1 MFCRSGSELLLT
13 SCHPA
18 PKRLFFPAVNL
29 FHRIFDKFYPA
40 IRFVYE
46 QVYGHNWFDQITP
59 GIWLGGAPTYERDYQ
74 FILDHDIDAVV
85 NIRAEREDDVAL
97 YEANDISY
105 VQYKV
110 PDVTVPEDEIITEAV
125 DWMEE
130 QIEDG
135 RKVLVHCAKGRGRS
149 ATLIAAYLMRQE
161 GMTFEEAE
169 ALMSSKRPLTKLEK
183 RHQERLNEWLAK
195 QPKN

>member
-1 MFCRSGSELLLT
+1 M
-13 SCHPA
+13 
-18 PKRLFFPAVNL
+18 NL

-40 IRFVYE
+40 IRYFYE
-46 QVYGHNWFDQITP
+46 KVNGHEWFDQITP

-97 YEANDISY
+97 YEANDITH

-125 DWMEE
+125 DWMEQ